1 MSIDGTKSPTATH
14 VAAICTLRRM
24 LGRIAHHAPHLI
36 DSTHSPA
43 FERAVNEDACIRVM
57 ERMSESQ
64 VIKLADS
71 ISMALDGKPFR
82 TVKSARLDA
91 DSQLHTE
98 VLSLQGKV
106 GRFLGISAAHDD
118 DDSVTAVMED
128 EETGELVPAKIDD
141 FMGGIAGGDSTKVFD
156 TVAKHIGPVATP
168 EPKPKNTDT
177 AITNDRWG
185 TW

>member
-1 MSIDGTKSPTATH
+1 MSIDGTKSTTATH

-24 LGRIAHHAPHLI
+24 LGRVAHHAPHLI
-36 DSTHSPA
+36 DSTYSPA
-43 FERAVNEDACIRVM
+43 FERAVNEDACICVM
-57 ERMSESQ
+57 ERMNESQ

-91 DSQLHTE
+91 DSRLHAE
-98 VLSLQGKV
+98 VLSLREKV
-106 GRFLGISAAHDD
+106 GRFLGISVAHD
-118 DDSVTAVMED
+118 DDSVTAVMEG
-128 EETGELVPAKIDD
+128 EETGELVPAKIGD
-141 FMGGIAGGDSTKVFD
+141 FMGGIAGGYSTKVFS
-156 TVAKHIGPVATP
+156 TVAKHIGSVATP
-168 EPKPKNTDT
+168 ESGPKNTDT